1 VPDKILAQLGNRVQ
15 HALRAFTPRDQKAV
29 TAAAQTF
36 RPNPALDTA
45 RVIMELGKALV
56 SFLEGNGTPTM
67 VERTMIR
74 PPAARLGP
82 ITPAEREAVIEKSPV
97 KGRYDQ
103 AIDAESAYEVLQK
116 RMQSTAVAPGP
127 SESGQLQG
135 AVPAGGMLGQIGAII
150 GTIFGTN
157 SPRGQRLSSGQLIAR
172 RVTRSVTDQVVG
184 KVAADIGKSLG
195 GSMGGSVGRAIV
207 RGALGGILR
216 R

>member
-1 VPDKILAQLGNRVQ
+1 MPSL
-15 HALRAFTPRDQKAV
+15 
-29 TAAAQTF
+29 
-36 RPNPALDTA
+36 
-45 RVIMELGKALV
+45 
-56 SFLEGNGTPTM
+56 
-67 VERTMIR
+67 
-74 PPAARLGP
+74 
-82 ITPAEREAVIEKSPV
+82 
-97 KGRYDQ
+97 
-103 AIDAESAYEVLQK
+103 AYEVLQK
-116 RMQSTAVAPGP
+116 RMQSTAVAPTP
-127 SESGQLQG
+127 GQPAQQG
-135 AVPAGGMLGQIGAII
+135 GAPAAGLLGQIGAIV